1 MGTVFISLDEKRG
14 VSNIALILLRM
25 ETNFRGGE
33 AENFARPRGR
43 ATKLLG
49 QNPSFFMHSHEPL
62 FIVVKGDIHGIFQNI
77 LFPFIVFTLEDL
89 I

>member
-1 MGTVFISLDEKRG
+1 MFRDLS
-14 VSNIALILLRM
+14 LILLRM
-25 ETNFRGGE
+25 ETNFRGEGE
-33 AENFARPRGR
+33 KIPHGQGR
-43 ATKLLG
+43 VTKLLG
-49 QNPSFFMHSHEPL
+49 QNPCFLFSHEPL